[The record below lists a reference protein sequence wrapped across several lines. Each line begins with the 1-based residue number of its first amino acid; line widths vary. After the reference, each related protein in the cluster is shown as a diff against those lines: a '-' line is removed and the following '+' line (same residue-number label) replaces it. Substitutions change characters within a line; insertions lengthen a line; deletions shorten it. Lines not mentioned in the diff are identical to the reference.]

1 LSIVQNC
8 NKNQPILTMNIGV
21 RETHNVLHYSDL
33 RKFQPIGLVSA
44 LFSFGKNVKEDFAMM
59 KKRGKTK
66 PENLRTLPVYIL
78 LAALILLNLPA
89 EKVFAQTTANSVTLH
104 WTAPGDDSTTGTAAL
119 YDIRYSASAITPAN
133 WSSAIQVT
141 GEPTPHAAG
150 TAESMLITG
159 LQPAT
164 TYYFAIKAADEA
176 GNWSGLSNIATIT
189 TANEQIPPAS
199 ITTLAVTNRT
209 GTTITLK
216 WTATGDDSTTGT
228 CASYDIRYSTSVI
241 TEANW
246 ASATQVSGEPTP
258 HVAGTQDSMVITGLT
273 SNRTYYFAIK
283 ASDEVPNVSGLSNV
297 VSATT
302 LDIIPPATILDLS
315 AITGVNPGEI
325 SLSWTAPGD
334 DALIGTA
341 SAYVIKA
348 ALREI
353 TEANFDS
360 FLSIDNPP
368 APLAGGSSQQ
378 WTLSDLAPGMEYH
391 IAIKTIDAAGN
402 QSALSNIAVA
412 TAKSFGADGINEL
425 AGLPESYAL
434 NQNYP
439 NPFNPTTSLKFS
451 ILKAGK
457 TRIEIFDALGRSIKV
472 LVNEYIPAGNFV
484 CFWDGTDADGDNVA
498 SAVYFVRL
506 TSGEFS
512 QTRKMTL
519 LR

>member
-1 LSIVQNC
+1 MI
-8 NKNQPILTMNIGV
+8 
-21 RETHNVLHYSDL
+21 
-33 RKFQPIGLVSA
+33 
-44 LFSFGKNVKEDFAMM
+44 
-59 KKRGKTK
+59 KKRGKTI
-66 PENLRTLPVYIL
+66 PDNSRHMPVNIL
-78 LAALILLNLPA
+78 LAVMLILVLPTLA
-89 EKVFAQTTANSVTLH
+89 AFAQTTANSVTLH
-104 WTAPGDDSTTGTAAL
+104 WTAPGDDSTSGTAAQ
-119 YDIRYSASAITPAN
+119 YDIRYSTSNITQANWASAT
-133 WSSAIQVT
+133 QVT
-141 GEPTPHAAG
+141 GEPTPHVAG

-164 TYYFAIKAADEA
+164 TYYFAIKAADEVA
-176 GNWSGLSNIATIT
+176 NWSSLSNIAAIT
-189 TANEQIPPAS
+189 TANEQVAPAS
-199 ITTLAVTNRT
+199 ITTLAITNRT

-216 WTATGDDSTTGT
+216 WTATGDDSLTGT
-228 CASYDIRYSTSVI
+228 CTSYDIRYSSSAI

-258 HVAGTQDSMVITGLT
+258 HAAGTQDSMIVTGLT

-283 ASDEVPNVSGLSNV
+283 ASDEVPNISGLSNV
-297 VSATT
+297 VSGTT
-302 LDIIPPATILDLS
+302 LDIIPPSAIIDLS
-315 AITGVNPGEI
+315 AITGPNPGEI
-325 SLSWTAPGD
+325 GLSWTAPGD

-353 TEANFDS
+353 TEANFGS
-360 FLSIDNPP
+360 FLSINNPP

-378 WTLSDLAPGMEYH
+378 WTLGDLAPGMEYH
-391 IAIKTIDAAGN
+391 IAMKTLDAAGN
-402 QSALSNIAVA
+402 QSPISNIAIA

-451 ILKAGK
+451 ILKAGN

-472 LVNEYIPAGNFV
+472 LLNEYVPAGNFV
-484 CFWDGTDADGDNVA
+484 CNWDGTDSRGDAAA
-498 SAVYFVRL
+498 SAIYFVHL